1 MLLRI
6 FYLFTQLYD
15 FREKALVIVPSESQ
29 WLVTYISD
37 GSSVQ
42 TDCCVLGFEVLL

>member
-37 GSSVQ
+37 GSETVKKKRKQ
-42 TDCCVLGFEVLL
+42 RALNI